1 MNNRKTAS
9 VLAGIGAVGSIGKKE
24 EGDALP
30 GKKTERQIRSEQA
43 ISGHPRC
50 GDPLKVAL
58 SCKSGY
64 NISREQENR
73 VSPGRCLV
81 GTFSMSV
88 ASATAIGRGSVLTAG
103 SSCRRTLDGVSTEAL

>member
-50 GDPLKVAL
+50 DKV
-58 SCKSGY
+58 
-64 NISREQENR
+64 IR
-73 VSPGRCLV
+73 
-81 GTFSMSV
+81 
-88 ASATAIGRGSVLTAG
+88 
-103 SSCRRTLDGVSTEAL
+103 